1 MRCSGFLSLALLV
14 VAVPATAATP
24 TSRLIDFPCTRNLT
38 DGRVLVDGTQWDEKM
53 RALGYTLEN
62 GSYVPYEVL
71 KFTQQKV
78 DDATWA
84 EGICE
89 MKLLPK
95 AK

>member
-1 MRCSGFLSLALLV
+1 MRSVRCLSLLLF
-14 VAVPATAATP
+14 VAVVPATAATP
-24 TSRLIDFPCTRNLT
+24 ASKLIEFPCSRNLT

-53 RALGYTLEN
+53 RALGYRLED

-71 KFTQQKV
+71 TFTQHKV

-84 EGICE
+84 EGICK
-89 MKLLPK
+89 MKLLPL

>member
-1 MRCSGFLSLALLV
+1 MRGVRCLSLVLLV

-53 RALGYTLEN
+53 RALGYTLES

-89 MKLLPK
+89 M
-95 AK
+95 